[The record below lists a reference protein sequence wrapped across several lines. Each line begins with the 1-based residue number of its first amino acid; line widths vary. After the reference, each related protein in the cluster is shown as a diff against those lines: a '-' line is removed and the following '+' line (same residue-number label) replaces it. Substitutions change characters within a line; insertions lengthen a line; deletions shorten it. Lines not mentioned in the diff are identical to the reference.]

1 MGRLDGS
8 SFHARNAKRARKN
21 RHLPNLNSGR
31 AMGRPVTLPLEE
43 PTRETALRKDRE
55 GAFWTLG
62 VPDVNKNPQKT
73 VKEAREIIKWSKDFV
88 HGDDFP
94 PLSSDGLPE
103 NSMLSATVAAA
114 ESVPLEEAQDEGAS
128 HGRGEPTAQDV
139 EAEV

>member
-1 MGRLDGS
+1 MRLKVCWYGTRDAMQAFEFNARDILLELGFGQGQYTPCVYWNEGRCLD
-8 SFHARNAKRARKN
+8 H
-21 RHLPNLNSGR
+21 
-31 AMGRPVTLPLEE
+31 
-43 PTRETALRKDRE
+43 
-55 GAFWTLG
+55 
-62 VPDVNKNPQKT
+62 
-73 VKEAREIIKWSKDFV
+73 FV